1 MSALAVH
8 ITGTGLV
15 SAAGYD
21 AAASCAAIRCKIANV
36 TETAFI
42 VAGEP
47 LFAAQISLPDDLRGH
62 RKVLTLLGC
71 AAAEALAEAVPADG
85 PLLALIAVAEADRP
99 GALLPD
105 DQALLTAL
113 AGDLG
118 LTLDPRS
125 RVMRLGRWAGAAAL
139 YEARRELKQ
148 GQPRVLIAAYD
159 SLLTGAAVNHLAAT
173 GRLITK
179 DQPDGFIPGEA
190 AAALML
196 SATPATG
203 SVRLAGFG
211 IGQESV
217 LRGSEK
223 RQRAD
228 GLSAAIRAA
237 VQEAGRPMHQI
248 GWRIAAVRGDQYDF
262 AEDAAAMARTMRQVR
277 PRFDSWTPM
286 DCLGEIGAAAM
297 PAVTVLAI
305 HAFRRGYAPGDSV
318 LIHLGGDGPERAAC
332 ILDQGAAT

>member
-1 MSALAVH
+1 MSAAVVH

-21 AAASCAAIRCKIANV
+21 ATASCAAIRCKIANV

-62 RKVLTLLGC
+62 RKVHTLLGC
-71 AAAEALAEAVPADG
+71 AAAEALAEAGPVAG
-85 PLLALIAVAEADRP
+85 PLLALIAVADAERP
-99 GALLPD
+99 GAMLPD
-105 DQALLTAL
+105 DAELLATL

-118 LTLDPRS
+118 VILDPRS
-125 RVMRLGRWAGAAAL
+125 RVLRLGRWAGAAAID
-139 YEARRELKQ
+139 EARRELIH
-148 GQPRVLIAAYD
+148 GHPRVLIVAYD
-159 SLLTGAAVNHLAAT
+159 SLLTGATVNHLAAT
-173 GRLITK
+173 GRLITPA
-179 DQPDGFIPGEA
+179 QPDGYIPGEA

-196 SATPATG
+196 SATPVPG

-211 IGQESV
+211 IGQEPV

-223 RQRAD
+223 RLRAD
-228 GLSAAIRAA
+228 GLAAAIRAA
-237 VQEAGRPMHQI
+237 VQEAGWSMHQI

-277 PRFDSWTPM
+277 PRFDNWTPM
-286 DCLGEIGAAAM
+286 DCLGEIGAATM

-332 ILDQGAAT
+332 ILDQGAAA